1 MRFSHSEYMFK
12 NIRIL
17 LTHIVECHQCVLLVC
32 ALCGYN
38 LAFSILIPPVT
49 FLVLMELHHGI
60 VIALSQN
67 CLMSW
72 HRIKF
77 VATLASIACIITTES
92 QQSPHYR
99 FTLSFAQRKPF
110 GGYHAH

>member
-1 MRFSHSEYMFK
+1 MSS
-12 NIRIL
+12 
-17 LTHIVECHQCVLLVC
+17 VCSLVC

-77 VATLASIACIITTES
+77 VATLASIACIITTEF

-110 GGYHAH
+110 GGYHAP